1 MECLPCDRCR
11 EVEWPEY
18 RNKIC
23 AIISGGFFTL
33 GWWLAID
40 ASVSDHK
47 NTNDLYHLCGV
58 FSALSLFM
66 VNTVSNGQLQGDSL
80 YTEGLCGGVGA
91 KIWFFLGFLVGF
103 GALMGSFVIFFGD
116 YVNGTQYTNV
126 VPGVQFVL
134 QNLFILI
141 ASLVYRFGRVEDIW
155 G

>member
-1 MECLPCDRCR
+1 M
-11 EVEWPEY
+11 
-18 RNKIC
+18 
-23 AIISGGFFTL
+23 
-33 GWWLAID
+33 GWWLAIGEVLIPLLYLDIYTFIID

-103 GALMGSFVIFFGD
+103 G
-116 YVNGTQYTNV
+116 
-126 VPGVQFVL
+126 
-134 QNLFILI
+134 
-141 ASLVYRFGRVEDIW
+141 
-155 G
+155 